1 MRIAQI
7 RPLDIANGKGIRCS
21 IFISGCTHR
30 CPGCFNEEYQDF
42 EYGDLLNEEHINI
55 IKEQLRLPRISG
67 LTLLGGEPLQSCADL
82 LLLLTEL
89 RDYCRNESLNKDVW
103 LYSGYEFEEIADDP
117 VKRSILDF
125 VDILV
130 DGKYVDALKD
140 PSLAF
145 RGSSNQRIID
155 VGKSLREQCVAL
167 LEL

>member
-1 MRIAQI
+1 M
-7 RPLDIANGKGIRCS
+7 
-21 IFISGCTHR
+21 
-30 CPGCFNEEYQDF
+30 
-42 EYGDLLNEEHINI
+42 
-55 IKEQLRLPRISG
+55 
-67 LTLLGGEPLQSCADL
+67 
-82 LLLLTEL
+82 
-89 RDYCRNESLNKDVW
+89 DYCRNESLNKDVW